1 MNRIGIGGTAVLR
14 FWGQPK
20 YADRELLGYELFLRE
35 AAADQWRFPK
45 DFGVYPAAEI
55 ADLLIETVKALG
67 NRAQLLSLNLDR
79 PEFIRDDYVKE
90 MGRAQR
96 ACPQVQL
103 CVELTER
110 SGNVSAEQ
118 LIHAASGYASANLW
132 VCIDDV
138 GTGDNE
144 LEVVGELAPY
154 VTEYKFALQNFHD
167 QKDFISLVSPLLQFW
182 REQAKIN
189 ELFFAIEGFETKADL
204 KIAQNYRADIL
215 QGYYFG
221 RPSLIKLVTDD

>member
-1 MNRIGIGGTAVLR
+1 MLR

-35 AAADQWRFPK
+35 AVADQWRFPQ
-45 DFGVYPAAEI
+45 DFGAYSATEI
-55 ADLLIETVKALG
+55 ADLLIETVKTLG

-79 PEFIRDDYVKE
+79 PEFIREDYVKE
-90 MGRAQR
+90 MARAQR
-96 ACPQVQL
+96 ACPQVQI

-110 SGNVSAEQ
+110 PGDVSAKQ
-118 LIHAASGYASANLW
+118 LIDAASGYASANLW

-204 KIAQNYRADIL
+204 KIAQNYHADIL

>member
-1 MNRIGIGGTAVLR
+1 MLR

-35 AAADQWRFPK
+35 AEVDQWRFPK
-45 DFGVYPAAEI
+45 NFGVYAAEEI

-90 MGRAQR
+90 MARAQR

-103 CVELTER
+103 CIELTER
-110 SGNVSAEQ
+110 PGDVSAKQ
-118 LIHAASGYASANLW
+118 LISAASGYASAGLW

-144 LEVVGELAPY
+144 LDVVSELAPY

-221 RPSLIKLVTDD
+221 RPGLIKLATDD